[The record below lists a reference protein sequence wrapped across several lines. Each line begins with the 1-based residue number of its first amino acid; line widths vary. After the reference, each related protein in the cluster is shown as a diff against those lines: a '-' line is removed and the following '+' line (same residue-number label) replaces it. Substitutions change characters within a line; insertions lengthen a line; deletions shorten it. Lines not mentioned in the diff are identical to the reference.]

1 MKQADL
7 AVELYGPEALTALL
21 DIVVSHPTAASYVNK
36 YGHSGDTSNIA
47 ASRKHSKY
55 DPLIARHHLK
65 FQLILGCIV
74 RNCIRK
80 CCFLFVFDVSVLL
93 VGKAMYVWHQNPAAI
108 LKYVC

>member
-65 FQLILGCIV
+65 FQLIAC
-74 RNCIRK
+74 
-80 CCFLFVFDVSVLL
+80 
-93 VGKAMYVWHQNPAAI
+93 
-108 LKYVC
+108 